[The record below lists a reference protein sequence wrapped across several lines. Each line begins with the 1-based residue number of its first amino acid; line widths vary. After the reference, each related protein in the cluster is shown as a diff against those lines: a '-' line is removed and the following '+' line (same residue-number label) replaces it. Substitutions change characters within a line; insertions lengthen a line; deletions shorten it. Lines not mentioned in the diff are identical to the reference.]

1 MMCDLCTSLRL
12 LNLELSEENVGNF
25 QNVWGC
31 MWTQL
36 RRAVA
41 EVGTTRDGVDMIDQ
55 GAAAEVNAIGEQ

>member
-1 MMCDLCTSLRL
+1 MF
-12 LNLELSEENVGNF
+12 ENVGNF